1 MDLACRFLFLWLA
14 CFIGASPVHAQ
25 TLRIGEVASIQ
36 GSASGSVGPRVR
48 LEDGAPVHQ
57 NETIQTSAESA
68 TSLAFNDST
77 HLSIGP
83 SSSVRLDRFVYEGN
97 GTTRSAIVNVSRGIM
112 RFGTGN
118 SDPSRFQLRT
128 PLATIG
134 IRGTVLAIKV
144 EARREVVALESGLAV
159 VTVGS
164 NSVTLRPGEEVVM
177 TPRGIEGPQ
186 AGGTSGFRYDR
197 DCGALRA
204 CYVSYVLPRY
214 GSSLDHSGGGSGG
227 RDPGGGGSS
236 SGGPSTSGSDI
247 RLKTDIR
254 RIGMTQD
261 GVPLYRFRYKA
272 DPDRVFTGVMA
283 QDLLSSRPDVLS
295 IGEDGFYR
303 VDYARLGLT
312 SPLPSMR

>member
-14 CFIGASPVHAQ
+14 CVIGASPLRSQ

-36 GSASGSVGPRVR
+36 GGASGSVGPRAR
-48 LEDGAPVHQ
+48 LEDGSPVHQ
-57 NETIQTSAESA
+57 NETIQTAAESA

-144 EARREVVALESGLAV
+144 EQRREVVALESGLAV
-159 VTVGS
+159 VTVGA
-164 NSVTLRPGEEVVM
+164 NSVTLRPGEEVVI

-186 AGGTSGFRYDR
+186 AGGTSGFIYDR

-204 CYVSYVLPRY
+204 CYISYVLPRY
-214 GSSLDHSGGGSGG
+214 TDLQNSGGGGGSG
-227 RDPGGGGSS
+227 RDPGGGG
-236 SGGPSTSGSDI
+236 GGPSTFGSDI
-247 RLKTDIR
+247 RLKTGIE
-254 RIGMTQD
+254 RIGATQD
-261 GVPLYRFRYKA
+261 GLPLYRFRYKA

-283 QDLLSSRPDVLS
+283 QDLLRRRPDVLS
-295 IGEDGFYR
+295 LDEDGFYR
-303 VDYARLGLT
+303 VDYARLGLMHVLQ
-312 SPLPSMR
+312 SAR